1 MMYFNLLHVHLQH
14 LYIGTNF
21 KCQYYGA
28 LQQGLF
34 YFASMNGKHGKQQEC
49 NGDIKRSLENVQCGR
64 RTKRCHCWIFSSLDS
79 QKAMAVARRPHGYP
93 SARTCIPKLDFI
105 TKNWSTS
112 FLWRGLISWGTNFSC
127 TARPNSRICA
137 LKRKNPHQWLCLKG
151 VCSEPYITADR
162 LHPTKGN
169 NCRSSGPENWSWEFC
184 LRP

>member
-1 MMYFNLLHVHLQH
+1 MDFFILLPWMVNTANSRNAMVILK
-14 LYIGTNF
+14 GPW
-21 KCQYYGA
+21 K
-28 LQQGLF
+28 
-34 YFASMNGKHGKQQEC
+34 MC
-49 NGDIKRSLENVQCGR
+49 NVAEEPKDVTVGF
-64 RTKRCHCWIFSSLDS
+64 FSSLDS
-79 QKAMAVARRPHGYP
+79 QTAKAVARRPHGYP
-93 SARTCIPKLDFI
+93 SAHTCIPKLDFI

-169 NCRSSGPENWSWEFC
+169 NCHSSGPENWSWEFC